1 MTARSALTYLGFAAL
16 GAGLMYLAFRNVD
29 GAQLLEDMQRAKPIG
44 LAVSFVLGYLAVV
57 SRGLRWALLLEPMGY
72 RTRAAHR
79 VHAVAFAYFANL
91 FVPRSGE
98 LARCGALHAT
108 DGIPVDRLVGT
119 VLAERAVDMA
129 FLLLFGALA
138 VGLNLEAFSMLSGF
152 MKFPDI
158 QLAGAL
164 ALLAV
169 SGLAAAGVWWQRAR
183 LLAWGPVRKVAS
195 ILSGVGTGL
204 RSILHMEQR
213 WAFLGHTVFIWAMY
227 FLTAYTVLRS
237 MDIPDLGWTDAMFI
251 VVAGGF
257 GMVLPA
263 PGGIGAYQWS
273 VMLAFMALDRDGAL
287 GFAAANLMWL
297 TQTAMFLVGG
307 ALAYG
312 MLITYR
318 MRRRTHLATPET
330 TSEI

>member
-1 MTARSALTYLGFAAL
+1 MTLRSALTYVGFAAL
-16 GAGLMYLAFRNVD
+16 GAGLMGLAFRNVD
-29 GAQLLEDMQRAKPIG
+29 TDTLWKDMGRAQPAG
-44 LAVSFVLGYLAVV
+44 LVASAVLGYLAVV
-57 SRGLRWALLLEPMGY
+57 SRGLRWALLLEPLGH
-72 RTRAAHR
+72 TSRAAHR

-108 DGIPVDRLVGT
+108 DGIPLDRLVGT
-119 VLAERAVDMA
+119 VLAERAVDLA
-129 FLLLFGALA
+129 FLLLFGTVA
-138 VGLNLEAFSMLSGF
+138 VLLNVEAFGMLSGF
-152 MKFPDI
+152 MKLPEVDLLWAGVLLAVAG
-158 QLAGAL
+158 LAGAV
-164 ALLAV
+164 A
-169 SGLAAAGVWWQRAR
+169 WWQRVR
-183 LLAWGPVRKVAS
+183 LLAWSPVRKVADV
-195 ILSGVGTGL
+195 LRGVGEGL
-204 RSILHMEQR
+204 RSIGRMERR
-213 WAFLGHTVFIWAMY
+213 WAFLGHTVFIWGIY
-227 FLTAYTVLRS
+227 FATAYIVLQS
-237 MDIPDLGWTDAMFI
+237 MDLEGLNLPEAMFI

-330 TSEI
+330 TSES